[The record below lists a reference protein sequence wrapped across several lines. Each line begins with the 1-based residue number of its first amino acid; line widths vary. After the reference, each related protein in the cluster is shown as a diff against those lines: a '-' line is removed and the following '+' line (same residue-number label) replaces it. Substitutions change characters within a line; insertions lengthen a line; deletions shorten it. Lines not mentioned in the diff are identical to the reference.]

1 MPTMREGDPPAALG
15 EATGLPL
22 EGRGLHVKPPG
33 ARCIQRLSIR
43 LDGDRV
49 VLSTYPAELQDQA
62 RAFYRDPSR
71 VARVLDLDAAEPWR
85 VRPNGHLSYW
95 LAAPERRWYFAH
107 GTLGVADY
115 MHRWQEDLGAVHS
128 YERGEV
134 VTELWPWLL
143 RRGYAGEADR
153 PAMDEFLVRSRPRVH
168 LRPGVWIS
176 RSWPLAEAERLHAGD
191 GLTAAI
197 REAVDTILATF
208 GEPPL
213 RS

>member
-1 MPTMREGDPPAALG
+1 MREGDLPSALT

-49 VLSTYPAELQDQA
+49 TLSTFPAELQDQA
-62 RAFYRDPSR
+62 RAFYGDPSH
-71 VARVLDLDAAEPWR
+71 VARVLDLAASEPWR

-107 GTLGVADY
+107 GTLGAADY
-115 MHRWQEDLGAVHS
+115 MHRWQEDLPAVHA
-128 YERGEV
+128 YHRGDV
-134 VTELWPWLL
+134 ITELWPWLL
-143 RRGYAGEADR
+143 RRGYVGEEDR
-153 PAMDEFLVRSRPRVH
+153 PAMEEFLARSRPDVH

-176 RSWPLAEAERLHAGD
+176 RRWALVEAQRLHEGGA
-191 GLTAAI
+191 LAREI
-197 REAVDTILATF
+197 RAAVDVLLATL

-213 RS
+213 GS